1 MGLCRSCH
9 RKIDGDIGGTDLK
22 LRKRL
27 QWKAVERLVGTYGM
41 QLPRTRLGVFGRRVL
56 DPVGLVRRAIGELRE
71 EDIKL

>member
-1 MGLCRSCH
+1 LCRQDH
-9 RKIDGDIGGTDLK
+9 NAIDGDLFVGIDLK

-41 QLPRTRLGVFGRRVL
+41 QLPRTRPGVFGRRVL
-56 DPVGLVRRAIGELRE
+56 DPVGLVRRAITELRE